1 MYKRN
6 SGYVKAGFQT
16 ISTYLLFSQGF
27 FFGCVEHVNVIW
39 HHIQTAEKKQ
49 SDINAVTKT
58 LLIKSCGWPLTILV
72 HPNITDLVKNYF
84 RKVPFCLTGRE
95 LKPRLGSNLEFVII
109 TGCSKVPLWLLSW
122 QWRWT
127 AFSLGSGRWGTQQ
140 WCASSANQN
149 LHGQLHQHQN
159 HIQHCYYPWQL
170 TWRYSEPYITHW
182 LGLATHMSSVRLY
195 SNGANCH
202 CQFPV

>member
-1 MYKRN
+1 MVRL
-6 SGYVKAGFQT
+6 VFRP
-16 ISTYLLFSQGF
+16 YLLTCFSVRVF
-27 FFGCVEHVNVIW
+27 FLWMCEACQCPLTPHSNCRKGTKRPKCSYEDAPHKILWMTSNNFSAPKHHR
-39 HHIQTAEKKQ
+39 HHI
-49 SDINAVTKT
+49 
-58 LLIKSCGWPLTILV
+58 
-72 HPNITDLVKNYF
+72 KNYF

-95 LKPRLGSNLEFVII
+95 LKSRLGSNLEFVII

-127 AFSLGSGRWGTQQ
+127 GFSLGSGRWGTQQ

-149 LHGQLHQHQN
+149 LHGQLDQHHN

-170 TWRYSEPYITHW
+170 PWRYSEPYITHW

-195 SNGANCH
+195 SIGANCH